1 MADASSQQQ
10 RASRPFFIQR
20 VPLNSLHAQQVYE
33 RGFDVAANA
42 IFSLSIILRVI
53 GTNEQALEFE
63 KGVDDRIKKHM
74 DDLAGESARLHKLAD
89 ANGIEFQGISYSNPR
104 VMDAQITSPRAA
116 HYAGLIRE
124 FDALAARFDT
134 LWLSGVIPDSDYS
147 RSIYEWK
154 RRLLK
159 VANSIRATANQA
171 MVAARKKQQGATA
184 VSEKDNQDLDEA
196 AKVLNET
203 PDAVEGDA
211 EDTVAAAA
219 VA

>member
-10 RASRPFFIQR
+10 RPSRPYFIQR
-20 VPLNSLHAQQVYE
+20 VSLNSLHAQQVYE

-74 DDLAGESARLHKLAD
+74 DDLASESARLHKLAD

-171 MVAARKKQQGATA
+171 MVAARKKQQGTTA

-211 EDTVAAAA
+211 EDTVAA